1 MPDLLRHI
9 PALEG
14 ITSGRH
20 GARDGAPGVT
30 LRALPEGALL
40 LVLGRIGLKELAGAT
55 ARAGIDQAL
64 ISEAGF
70 EQWLIASEVVATSE
84 QIAALAGTLRGAAHV
99 SDQSQGRIR
108 MALSGPRSLAVLAKG
123 CGIDFAV
130 FPPGAGAMTL
140 YGHFGCHLRRV
151 DGETFHLTVLR
162 SFALALWDELIE
174 AGLEYGVEAV
184 AP

>member
-20 GARDGAPGVT
+20 GTRDGAPGVT

-55 ARAGIDQAL
+55 AHAGFDDVVV
-64 ISEAGF
+64 SEAGF
-70 EQWLIASEVVATSE
+70 EQWLIVGDVAATPAHV
-84 QIAALAGTLRGAAHV
+84 AALGAALSALAHV

-140 YGHFGCHLRRV
+140 YGHIGCHLHRV
-151 DGETFHLTVLR
+151 DGETFNLT
-162 SFALALWDELIE
+162 
-174 AGLEYGVEAV
+174 
-184 AP
+184 